1 MPTFSRDN
9 LIERYFR
16 GQASAIGEVDEITA
30 MNDKHINEEDQYYNN
45 KKIIDRMGAEKGVEE
60 LPIAAN
66 KDSLS
71 VSLPF
76 LSGSKPE
83 MEVFSPHADNLDI
96 EDLDDVES
104 AQSDRSD

>member
-16 GQASAIGEVDEITA
+16 GQASAIGEVDEHMT
-30 MNDKHINEEDQYYNN
+30 MNKQIDEEDQYYNN

-60 LPIAAN
+60 LPVAAD
-66 KDSLS
+66 KDSVS

-83 MEVFSPHADNLDI
+83 MELFSPHADNLDI

-104 AQSDRSD
+104 VQSDRSD